1 MKTVQNGDVIDHT
14 WTRMKTYRKV
24 LKIRNVVEADT
35 GVLTC
40 RGINGFGSASVRV
53 ELLVSGMLGE
63 GAVWGA
69 HLQGHQRL
77 RIRLRQG

>member
-1 MKTVQNGDVIDHT
+1 
-14 WTRMKTYRKV
+14 MKTYRKV

-53 ELLVSGMLGE
+53 ELLVSGKLGKK
-63 GAVWGA
+63 VS
-69 HLQGHQRL
+69 
-77 RIRLRQG
+77 

>member
-1 MKTVQNGDVIDHT
+1 MTFHPPFSLQNGDVIDHT

-24 LKIRNVVEADT
+24 LRIRNVVESDT

-53 ELLVSGMLGE
+53 ELLVSGAE
-63 GAVWGA
+63 IINFCV
-69 HLQGHQRL
+69 
-77 RIRLRQG
+77 IF